1 MATRGF
7 LKVRTSFEANP
18 ADGSNVKTSSSSNLP
33 GGLLQ
38 IKKGEDL
45 VGLISREGFHD
56 DSSGKRGGIL
66 ACLHTL
72 TPLVHH
78 MIHKLCNSLI

>member
-1 MATRGF
+1 M
-7 LKVRTSFEANP
+7 SFGVNP
-18 ADGSNVKTSSSSNLP
+18 ADGSNAKTSSSSNLP

-45 VGLISREGFHD
+45 VGLINREGFHN

-78 MIHKLCNSLI
+78 MIHMLCNNLI

>member
-1 MATRGF
+1 M
-7 LKVRTSFEANP
+7 SFGMNP
-18 ADGSNVKTSSSSNLP
+18 ANGSNAKTSSSSNLP
-33 GGLLQ
+33 SGLLQ
-38 IKKGEDL
+38 IKQGEDL
-45 VGLISREGFHD
+45 VSLINREDFHD

-78 MIHKLCNSLI
+78 IIHILCNSLI